1 MKPPAF
7 RYHAPETIEQVV
19 DLLASLENN
28 RLLAGG
34 QSLMPMLNM
43 RYVLPDHI
51 IDLNRVAGLA
61 SISLGASELRIGAM
75 TRQREIE
82 FSNEIARQCPILTE
96 AIQYVGH
103 RQTRNRGTIGGSLCH
118 LDPSAELVT
127 LCALHNAT
135 VSVRGSR
142 GPRNIPFAEFP
153 VGYMTSAVEP
163 DECLTS
169 IRIPLWPPNHGYGFV
184 EFARRHGDFAIVSAA
199 ALLELDPSAT
209 VRRAAIALGGVGFAP
224 LRMSEIESGLAGN
237 KATNELWAEA
247 AKACAAIEA
256 LDDVHA
262 SSSYRRRLAVAMTR
276 RALQAAGERALA
288 HLEKH

>member
-51 IDLNRVAGLA
+51 IDLNRIAGLG
-61 SISLGASELRIGAM
+61 SISLADSELRIGAM
-75 TRQREIE
+75 TRQRDIE
-82 FSNEIARQCPILTE
+82 FSDEIARRCPIMTE

-127 LCALHNAT
+127 LCTLHDAT

-142 GPRNIPFAEFP
+142 GTRDIPFTEFP
-153 VGYMTSAVEP
+153 VGYMMSAVQP

-199 ALLELDPSAT
+199 ALLELDPSASI
-209 VRRAAIALGGVGFAP
+209 RRAAIALGGVGYAP
-224 LRMSEIESGLAGN
+224 RRMSEIEIALVGN
-237 KATNELWAEA
+237 KATTELWAEA
-247 AKACAAIEA
+247 AKACGGIEA

-276 RALQAAGERALA
+276 RALQAAGERALTL
-288 HLEKH
+288 LEKD